1 MPAEP
6 VSSLAGPLFRPTK
19 VKPRVVPRATYIP
32 PTSFMQAARW
42 DGAVWTLPPRHSVS
56 TGVSLTRAR
65 AAHSAYGADLLH
77 CLPATPQLHGKP
89 ASALLAGD
97 IGKPAD
103 RPWLPLG
110 LAVGQPVLP
119 GSPGLGRRAFATA
132 TGADA
137 GEVGGD
143 GGSGHFLPRRL
154 HPSCVDSIE
163 GSPSGCRFV
172 WPKQFPPRLKYR
184 LPRSNMFAHTPNPST
199 RIGPCKGTPAGR
211 VSHVRTAT

>member
-42 DGAVWTLPPRHSVS
+42 DGAVWTLPTRHSVS

-103 RPWLPLG
+103 RPWLTLRLPV
-110 LAVGQPVLP
+110 AHAVLP
-119 GSPGLGRRAFATA
+119 GSPGLGRRALATA

-137 GEVGGD
+137 GQVSPD
-143 GGSGHFLPRRL
+143 GSSGNGMPQILGVLRLLRPRVFRAVVVKLP
-154 HPSCVDSIE
+154 C
-163 GSPSGCRFV
+163 
-172 WPKQFPPRLKYR
+172 R
-184 LPRSNMFAHTPNPST
+184 LPWTDVLVHTPNPST
-199 RIGPCKGTPAGR
+199 LIGPCKGIPAGR